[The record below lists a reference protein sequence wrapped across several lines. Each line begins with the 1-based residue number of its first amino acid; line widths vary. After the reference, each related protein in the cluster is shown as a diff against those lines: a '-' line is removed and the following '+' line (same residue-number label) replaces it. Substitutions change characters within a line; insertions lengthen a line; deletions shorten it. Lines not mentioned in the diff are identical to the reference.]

1 MPAVPKVIGGFGGYR
16 SVKFNSS
23 RRVESKSRR
32 VENESHR
39 VENESRRVCNVKLE
53 GQMHGVEFRINR

>member
-1 MPAVPKVIGGFGGYR
+1 MPAVTKVIGGFGGYQ

-23 RRVESKSRR
+23 RRVENKSR
-32 VENESHR
+32 R

-53 GQMHGVEFRINR
+53 GQMHGVEFRMNR